1 MSLDTILSENITF
14 SNPASPLV
22 TIPVSALQDLLG
34 AVQDLKEEVAALR
47 EERDQDREEMAAMR
61 LKLASLETRQ
71 DEDISR
77 LALDIAYDRQRLAK
91 LEKGQC
97 SPPTTP
103 PPGSKTASRIE
114 KVKDFLKTRGGGA
127 TFQEC
132 ERLLG
137 IRPNQMSRL
146 VSMLDMRSW
155 EIFARSGD
163 LRQKVLRLKAGRL
176 FT

>member
-1 MSLDTILSENITF
+1 MSLKSLLIEDINTS
-14 SNPASPLV
+14 
-22 TIPVSALQDLLG
+22 PVSPSEESIFVLTSLQLQEIIARALQPLHD
-34 AVQDLKEEVAALR
+34 EVSQLRATVERQGEKIAALETT
-47 EERDQDREEMAAMR
+47 EEQDVNR
-61 LKLASLETRQ
+61 
-71 DEDISR
+71 IC
-77 LALDIAYDRQRLAK
+77 LDIAYDRQRLAR

-103 PPGSKTASRIE
+103 PPGSKSLSRIE

-137 IRPNQMSRL
+137 IKPNQMSRL

>member
-1 MSLDTILSENITF
+1 MSYDNTLASAISTFGNVSPSEESIFVLT
-14 SNPASPLV
+14 SLQLQEIIAKAIQP
-22 TIPVSALQDLLG
+22 LQD
-34 AVQDLKEEVAALR
+34 EVSQLRATVDRQGEKIAALESS
-47 EERDQDREEMAAMR
+47 EEHDVNR
-61 LKLASLETRQ
+61 
-71 DEDISR
+71 IC
-77 LALDIAYDRQRLAK
+77 LDIAYDRQRLAR